1 MSFAVKSTH
10 QYVNPQPELSQ
21 TPDNSV
27 KKYGTAKSSKPKTSS
42 KQNPT
47 TTRPTTNSTNA
58 ATGYATRLTQTSVED
73 FY

>member
-10 QYVNPQPELSQ
+10 QYVNPQPELPQASEY
-21 TPDNSV
+21 SS
-27 KKYGTAKSSKPKTSS
+27 KKYGATKSSKPKTSS